1 MKNMKNVGRDSKGR
15 FVSLKKKSPILRITE
30 AKPRKKVEAKGE
42 AKPEA
47 KPVAKKVSKKAEKA
61 AGAPA
66 IEILKATYGIGDVR
80 VEVTDRVKIGR
91 KVSNRMVGED
101 PVPGTAKEMVIEA
114 NVNGKKVTKTFAE
127 KEVVEF

>member
-1 MKNMKNVGRDSKGR
+1 MKNVGRDSKGR
-15 FVSLKKKSPILRITE
+15 FVSLKKKKNPILRITE
-30 AKPRKKVEAKGE
+30 AKPKQKVETKGK
-42 AKPEA
+42 AT
-47 KPVAKKVSKKAEKA
+47 KKAAPKKAEKA

-80 VEVTDRVKIGR
+80 VEVTDRVKVGR
-91 KVSNRMVGED
+91 KVSNRMAGED

-114 NVNGKKVTKTFAE
+114 KVDGKKVTKTFAE